1 MGLFSKHKPDSSTQK
16 VEGGGDAST
25 SSTLS
30 PGDVNENGL
39 EDASF
44 PQQQRFWHGGDYHL
58 LGSGIRYYKLGFI
71 HVKVGQHP
79 AAAQQPDTS
88 CGMRHVDTQQACPY
102 STSGAC
108 SAASYSPG

>member
-1 MGLFSKHKPDSSTQK
+1 MHAGSSYSRPMGLFSKHRPDSSTQK

-71 HVKVGQHP
+71 HVKVGSSISCST
-79 AAAQQPDTS
+79 AA
-88 CGMRHVDTQQACPY
+88 
-102 STSGAC
+102 
-108 SAASYSPG
+108 